1 MKALTVERPH
11 GFLLWKGK
19 QTAIGHKDIL
29 PTDEPMIL
37 ASDGEAFGEVTLGQP
52 VAMNLTEFDRTQKEH
67 CVRPEERKLW
77 WPDTTVFY
85 MYRLKD
91 WQPYE
96 VMKSVDVIEGEAVFK
111 EPPALT
117 DEDMKLLAQVE
128 KLPKQIT
135 LSSEAVYLDGDKAVI
150 CDGVEHSQVE
160 KILQATLGAFG
171 LGEKSLDVYHL
182 ALVRNPHPVI
192 EKKKETPV
200 TRDAA
205 AVDGIIENK
214 QEETM
219 PDNNDNAITCN
230 CGGKCADS
238 FNEIETSQDDDKAKK
253 PDVTKNKIRVRVIDP
268 KKFNQNAFGE
278 NDPFRVMP
286 IDEENGIQAT
296 IGKLPGD
303 DATTIQDY
311 IFDKDKWTADEA
323 AAWVDK
329 HEKEKACKPKKKNEE
344 KGDDEIVEGDKA
356 KWTVAYINNLP
367 DNAFLYIAPGGEI
380 DNEKKT
386 KPRTLRYFPYK
397 DANGAVDLPHLR
409 NAIARIPQSDLP
421 SDLQDKLQKR
431 AQQLLKNENKGDGE
445 KAGRRLGKSWREKLK
460 SLYETVKEMMTWAN
474 YEDEEDTEEEN
485 PMMNGIDGLFDKMVT
500 VKTAIKEVNGKP
512 LFVTW
517 STNAF
522 IDREK
527 EIFSTK
533 SLEQYVL
540 DAEKNDQR
548 GYLNLWHIPGTD
560 FAEIKWQGVVGRF
573 LIEASEFLPDAKG
586 KAAQKF
592 FTAYPDSHPQFAPE
606 GYGCSP
612 EYRYLPEEKVKGVY
626 EWMYKTRTSVLPRA
640 AAANIRTKASNIMA
654 LTKQQKEAAEQLFGP
669 DLAKQI
675 VEQAETESKELEAAG
690 VAHKGETEKPVEQ
703 TPAQQPAP
711 AITVEAV
718 AEVLMKQ
725 IETNLTP
732 LGNDLDELKKSI
744 AGIVERVKKLEGDE
758 AVKAKVET
766 PRYQLFLK
774 RASDA
779 VETQVAEGDKLAEQK
794 PKETPVPVADKSG
807 AANFFTGR

>member
-29 PTDEPMIL
+29 PTDEPMVL

-52 VAMNLTEFDRTQKEH
+52 VAMNLAEFERTQKEH

-77 WPDTTVFY
+77 WPDATVFY
-85 MYRLKD
+85 MYRLKE

-96 VMKSVDVIEGEAVFK
+96 AMKNVDVIEGEAVFK

-117 DEDMKLLAQVE
+117 DEDMKLLTQVE
-128 KLPKQIT
+128 RLPKQIT

-150 CDGVEHSQVE
+150 CDGIERSQVE

-171 LGEKSLDVYHL
+171 LGDKSLDVYHL

-192 EKKKETPV
+192 EKKKDIEVTTERELATP
-200 TRDAA
+200 DNIA
-205 AVDGIIENK
+205 NN
-214 QEETM
+214 QEKTM
-219 PDNNDNAITCN
+219 PDSDNAPTCN
-230 CGGKCADS
+230 CGGKCTD
-238 FNEIETSQDDDKAKK
+238 NLNVVETSQDDKAKK
-253 PDVTKNKIRVRVIDP
+253 PDVTENSVRVRVIDP
-268 KKFNQNAFGE
+268 GKFQEGT
-278 NDPFRVMP
+278 FRT
-286 IDEENGIQAT
+286 IDIDKESGIQAVV
-296 IGKLPGD
+296 GKLQGE
-303 DATTIQDY
+303 DAMTIQTY
-311 IFDKDKWTADEA
+311 IFDKKRWSPAEA
-323 AAWVDK
+323 SAWVDK
-329 HEKEKACKPKKKNEE
+329 HEK
-344 KGDDEIVEGDKA
+344 KGEDEVDDGDKA
-356 KWTVAYINNLP
+356 KWKVAYINNLP
-367 DNAFLYIAPGGEI
+367 DSAFLYIAPGGER
-380 DNEKKT
+380 DSENKT

-397 DANGAVDLPHLR
+397 DDTGAIDLPHLR
-409 NAIARIPQSDLP
+409 DAIGRIPQSDL
-421 SDLQDKLQKR
+421 SQTLKDKLQKEAR
-431 AQQLLKNENKGDGE
+431 AILEKENKKGE
-445 KAGRRLGKSWREKLK
+445 KAGQRIGKAMRDKLTA
-460 SLYETVKEMMTWAN
+460 LYNAAKDLMTWAN
-474 YEDEEDTEEEN
+474 YADEENNNPDEQ
-485 PMMNGIDGLFDKMVT
+485 PMMNGMDGLFGKMVA
-500 VKTAIKEVNGKP
+500 VKEVKGEP
-512 LFVTW
+512 WFFAW

-533 SLEQYVL
+533 SLEQYVQE
-540 DAEKNDQR
+540 AEKNNQR
-548 GYLNLWHIPGTD
+548 GFFNLWHIGTKEQPNLTD
-560 FAEIKWQGVVGRF
+560 FAEIKWQGVIGRF
-573 LIEASEFLPDAKG
+573 LVEAGPFLPDAKG
-586 KAAQKF
+586 QAAKKF
-592 FTAYPDSHPQFAPE
+592 FMAYPDNHPEIAPE
-606 GYGCSP
+606 GWGCSP
-612 EYRYLPEEKVKGVY
+612 EYRYLPEEKIKGIY
-626 EWMYKTRTSVLPRA
+626 DWIFKTRTSVLPRA

-690 VAHKGETEKPVEQ
+690 VAHKGETEKPVEP
-703 TPAQQPAP
+703 TPAQEQAP

-725 IETNLTP
+725 IETNLKP
-732 LGNDLDELKKSI
+732 LDDDLTALKAAINS
-744 AGIVERVKKLEGDE
+744 IVERVKKLEGDE
-758 AVKAKVET
+758 AIKAKVET

-807 AANFFTGR
+807 AAHFFTGR